1 MATPAALPP
10 LPFNP
15 SRVRSYLM
23 RLPLFTR
30 LVLLVI
36 LAFWLLELQTIWSV
50 VQWGSLTPD
59 EVNLGTMYRLN
70 TFPFIHTG
78 FFHAALN
85 VLALTPLLERFEAEH
100 GTLTS
105 IALFVGQYGFADGTF
120 FLTALSTFP
129 AGLYLLFEK
138 AILHRNTP
146 VVGASVW
153 VFLLLGS
160 EAIRT
165 YKSNPHFSLGPYKI
179 PTWTSPLIACVVL
192 SILVSNVSF
201 LGHLCAIAVGYLFG
215 LGYLKIFVPPEKVLR
230 WIESKLNLL
239 GRLPHYIS
247 VDQKTFGRYG
257 VLPTSN
263 AAANANGTPMSYLAT
278 AQRVGP

>member
-15 SRVRSYLM
+15 SRVRSYLV

-36 LAFWLLELQTIWSV
+36 FAFWLLELQTMWSV
-50 VQWGSLTPD
+50 VQWGALIPD
-59 EVNLGTMYRLN
+59 EINLGTMYRLN
-70 TFPFIHTG
+70 TYPLIHTG
-78 FFHAALN
+78 FFHTLLN
-85 VLALTPLLERFEAEH
+85 ALALTPLLERFEAEH

-105 IALFVGQYGFADGTF
+105 IALFVGP
-120 FLTALSTFP
+120 LSTFP
-129 AGLYLLFEK
+129 AGLYILIEK
-138 AILHRNTP
+138 VILHSNTS
-146 VVGASVW
+146 VVGSSVW

-179 PTWTSPLIACVVL
+179 PTWTSPLFACVVL
-192 SILVSNVSF
+192 SILVSGVSF
-201 LGHLCAIAVGYLFG
+201 LGHLCAILIGYLFG
-215 LGYLKIFVPPEKVLR
+215 LGYLKFLVPPEKILR
-230 WIESKLNLL
+230 WIEGKLNLL

-257 VLPTSN
+257 VLPSSNN
-263 AAANANGTPMSYLAT
+263 AANGTNGTPMSYLGST
-278 AQRVGP
+278 QRLGA